1 MFFAVSEPSANFF
14 SARFAILCN
23 AHVACT
29 RWCVAHARRPH
40 LHNNWTGPAGAIS
53 EGFLREIL
61 FLYRN
66 ANVFR
71 YRYVRTY
78 IYIYIYI
85 YIYMY
90 TAVPR
95 AALSCARARSQYP
108 DIYIA
113 TSYSNHELG
122 CEVSLGLSLGLIN
135 VSKCEKWI
143 LGH

>member
-1 MFFAVSEPSANFF
+1 MFFGVSEPSANFF
-14 SARFAILCN
+14 PAKFCRFAILCN

-61 FLYRN
+61 VLYRN

-78 IYIYIYI
+78 IYIS
-85 YIYMY
+85 
-90 TAVPR
+90 TRLFRERHLVVRVRGRGTP
-95 AALSCARARSQYP
+95 
-108 DIYIA
+108 
-113 TSYSNHELG
+113 TFT
-122 CEVSLGLSLGLIN
+122 
-135 VSKCEKWI
+135 
-143 LGH
+143 